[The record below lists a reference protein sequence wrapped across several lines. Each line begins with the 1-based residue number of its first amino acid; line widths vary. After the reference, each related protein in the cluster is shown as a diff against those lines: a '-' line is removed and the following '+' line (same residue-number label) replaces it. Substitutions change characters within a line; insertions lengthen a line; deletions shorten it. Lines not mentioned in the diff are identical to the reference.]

1 MKHCEQGKSLGPKAM
16 LAEDVNFSKIQ
27 STDRRLRL
35 GDGGSSTVEP
45 SRRMVYGRVWMVYG
59 RVWMVYVQS
68 SVN

>member
-1 MKHCEQGKSLGPKAM
+1 M